1 MQKPDW
7 WNNLDQEEKQILILI
22 SMIPPPV
29 SLDNLIDLTSI
40 SAVKVLRLI
49 ENLKK
54 RKAISVYDS
63 LGNGYYNFRHPK
75 LSEFVLQQISDKRKQ
90 VEAKKLIS
98 FFDGHL
104 EEGLKKCLM
113 MTHFYQISA
122 LKPKDFGRILSSAEY
137 CLSLD
142 LKDDAA
148 GYYRIVLD
156 NLSVRRKSLD
166 EKGGCV
172 DATLGLIMAHGHL
185 IPLSQQKALLK
196 RSLRFAEELKDK
208 ERLARLNLAYA
219 QIWKTGGNYKK
230 AAFFFDEGW
239 SIAQE
244 LGKEDLLKKA
254 ALSTTDFLFWQG
266 RVAEAVKRYEQVIG
280 NLEEFSSDE
289 TTLRACAALGWC
301 YGICG
306 QTARGIGLIEAVR
319 MKAKESRLSEVKIYA
334 DLMTSL
340 TLIEARRISEA
351 EAYLNQILRLPEEI
365 LGHYVLWAV
374 NAMMAY
380 VRFHYGDLK
389 TCFKFQNRAHENSKK
404 IGWPHHRG
412 PWNFEY
418 IDALEDAGMVHPEM
432 NYESELQR
440 IFNWPDIYMKGV
452 AFRYKAQRDLKHNRP
467 RKQAYKDLGLSSNFL
482 TRAGAKLELS
492 RTQILMARL
501 LFEDNKTQKAQKLL
515 LEAWKVISNVNED
528 IFPADL
534 KQYIVEEDQE
544 ELLIRTIVEV
554 GNTLGTVRNEKKLLE
569 RIINLTMRFTTAER
583 GGFFLLNE
591 KGQLDLVASRNL
603 DSAMVNA
610 EWFKSN
616 YRIVHDVAISGK
628 GVIDKG
634 SSGPNTMGS
643 NVQKSGFK
651 IFSPII
657 LQDQILGVLYLD
669 SSIIRRHL
677 ADKDLP
683 LLTAIGNQ
691 VAIALDNVRAYEEIS
706 ELKDRMKEETR
717 FYRMELEL
725 PPQLEQI
732 VGHSDGIRFV
742 QNQIKQVAPTDSTAL
757 ISGETGVGKELV
769 ARSIHG
775 LSARS
780 EGPFIP
786 VNIAS
791 LSESLIESEL
801 FGHEK
806 GAFTGA
812 SQIRR
817 GRFELAHNGTLF
829 LDDIE
834 NLSSDAQ
841 IKLLRILQER
851 VFERV
856 GGTKTIKSDFRLIA
870 ATNQDL
876 EDMIKKGAFRSDL
889 YFRINVFPIH
899 IPPLRE
905 RKNDIALLASHFL
918 EIYSTKMR
926 KGIKGLSKYDIKR
939 LTDYSWPGNVRELQH
954 VIERAVI
961 LTTGESLR
969 LPNLEEVGAAETS
982 EKKYLSLEEMERA
995 YIIEVLEKCNWRVSG
1010 DNGAAK
1016 ILNLR
1021 PSTLY
1026 SKIKRL
1032 GIQRKVSYIAL

>member
-166 EKGGCV
+166 EKEVCV
-172 DATLGLIMAHGHL
+172 DATLGMITAHGHL

-289 TTLRACAALGWC
+289 TTLQACAALGWC

-319 MKAKESRLSEVKIYA
+319 MKAEESSLSEVKIYA

-340 TLIEARRISEA
+340 TLLDARRVSEA

-404 IGWPHHRG
+404 IGWPHFKKNRMAT
-412 PWNFEY
+412 PQR
-418 IDALEDAGMVHPEM
+418 ALE
-432 NYESELQR
+432 
-440 IFNWPDIYMKGV
+440 
-452 AFRYKAQRDLKHNRP
+452 
-467 RKQAYKDLGLSSNFL
+467 
-482 TRAGAKLELS
+482 
-492 RTQILMARL
+492 
-501 LFEDNKTQKAQKLL
+501 
-515 LEAWKVISNVNED
+515 
-528 IFPADL
+528 
-534 KQYIVEEDQE
+534 
-544 ELLIRTIVEV
+544 
-554 GNTLGTVRNEKKLLE
+554 
-569 RIINLTMRFTTAER
+569 
-583 GGFFLLNE
+583 
-591 KGQLDLVASRNL
+591 
-603 DSAMVNA
+603 
-610 EWFKSN
+610 
-616 YRIVHDVAISGK
+616 
-628 GVIDKG
+628 
-634 SSGPNTMGS
+634 
-643 NVQKSGFK
+643 
-651 IFSPII
+651 
-657 LQDQILGVLYLD
+657 
-669 SSIIRRHL
+669 
-677 ADKDLP
+677 
-683 LLTAIGNQ
+683 
-691 VAIALDNVRAYEEIS
+691 
-706 ELKDRMKEETR
+706 
-717 FYRMELEL
+717 
-725 PPQLEQI
+725 
-732 VGHSDGIRFV
+732 
-742 QNQIKQVAPTDSTAL
+742 
-757 ISGETGVGKELV
+757 
-769 ARSIHG
+769 
-775 LSARS
+775 
-780 EGPFIP
+780 
-786 VNIAS
+786 
-791 LSESLIESEL
+791 
-801 FGHEK
+801 
-806 GAFTGA
+806 
-812 SQIRR
+812 
-817 GRFELAHNGTLF
+817 
-829 LDDIE
+829 
-834 NLSSDAQ
+834 
-841 IKLLRILQER
+841 
-851 VFERV
+851 
-856 GGTKTIKSDFRLIA
+856 
-870 ATNQDL
+870 
-876 EDMIKKGAFRSDL
+876 
-889 YFRINVFPIH
+889 FRI
-899 IPPLRE
+899 
-905 RKNDIALLASHFL
+905 
-918 EIYSTKMR
+918 Y
-926 KGIKGLSKYDIKR
+926 
-939 LTDYSWPGNVRELQH
+939 
-954 VIERAVI
+954 
-961 LTTGESLR
+961 
-969 LPNLEEVGAAETS
+969 
-982 EKKYLSLEEMERA
+982 
-995 YIIEVLEKCNWRVSG
+995 
-1010 DNGAAK
+1010 
-1016 ILNLR
+1016 
-1021 PSTLY
+1021 
-1026 SKIKRL
+1026 
-1032 GIQRKVSYIAL
+1032 

>member
-1 MQKPDW
+1 
-7 WNNLDQEEKQILILI
+7 
-22 SMIPPPV
+22 
-29 SLDNLIDLTSI
+29 
-40 SAVKVLRLI
+40 
-49 ENLKK
+49 
-54 RKAISVYDS
+54 
-63 LGNGYYNFRHPK
+63 
-75 LSEFVLQQISDKRKQ
+75 
-90 VEAKKLIS
+90 
-98 FFDGHL
+98 
-104 EEGLKKCLM
+104 
-113 MTHFYQISA
+113 
-122 LKPKDFGRILSSAEY
+122 
-137 CLSLD
+137 
-142 LKDDAA
+142 
-148 GYYRIVLD
+148 
-156 NLSVRRKSLD
+156 
-166 EKGGCV
+166 
-172 DATLGLIMAHGHL
+172 
-185 IPLSQQKALLK
+185 
-196 RSLRFAEELKDK
+196 
-208 ERLARLNLAYA
+208 YA

-289 TTLRACAALGWC
+289 TTLQACAALGWC

-319 MKAKESRLSEVKIYA
+319 MKAEESSLSEVKIYA

-340 TLIEARRISEA
+340 TLLDARRVSEA

-404 IGWPHHRG
+404 IGWPH
-412 PWNFEY
+412 
-418 IDALEDAGMVHPEM
+418 
-432 NYESELQR
+432 R
-440 IFNWPDIYMKGV
+440 ILNWPDIYMKGV
-452 AFRYKAQRDLKHNRP
+452 AYRYKAQRYLKNNRP
-467 RKQAYKDLGLSSNFL
+467 RKQIYKDLGLSSDFL
-482 TRAGAKLELS
+482 IRAGAKLELS
-492 RTQILMARL
+492 RTQMLMARL
-501 LFEDNKTQKAQKLL
+501 LLEDNDPQNAQKLL
-515 LEAWKVISNVNED
+515 KDAWDVISNVNED
-528 IFPADL
+528 LFPADL
-534 KQYIVEEDQE
+534 KQYIAEEDQE

-554 GNTLGTVRNEKKLLE
+554 GNTLGIVRNEKKLLE

-603 DSAMVNA
+603 DLAMVNA

-616 YRIVHDVAISGK
+616 YRIIHDVAKSGK
-628 GVIDKG
+628 GIIDKG
-634 SSGPNTMGS
+634 SSGPSITSN

-651 IFSPII
+651 IFSPVI
-657 LQDQILGVLYLD
+657 LQDRVLGVLYLD

-691 VAIALDNVRAYEEIS
+691 VAIALDNVHAYQEIA
-706 ELKDRMKEETR
+706 ELKDRLKEETR

-725 PPQLEQI
+725 PPQLDQI
-732 VGHSDGIRFV
+732 VGRSDGIRFV
-742 QNQIKQVAPTDSTAL
+742 QNQIKQVASTDSTVL
-757 ISGETGVGKELV
+757 ISGKTGVGKELV
-769 ARSIHG
+769 ARAIHG

-812 SQIRR
+812 SQVRR

-876 EDMIKKGAFRSDL
+876 EEMIKKHIFRSDL
-889 YFRINVFPIH
+889 YYRINVFPIH

-905 RKNDIALLASHFL
+905 RKDDIALLASHFL
-918 EIYSTKMR
+918 EMYSTKMR
-926 KGIKGLSKYDIKR
+926 KGIKGLSKYNIKR

-961 LTTGESLR
+961 LTTGESLK
-969 LPNLEEVGAAETS
+969 LPNLDEVGASETS
-982 EKKYLSLEEMERA
+982 EK
-995 YIIEVLEKCNWRVSG
+995 
-1010 DNGAAK
+1010 
-1016 ILNLR
+1016 
-1021 PSTLY
+1021 
-1026 SKIKRL
+1026 
-1032 GIQRKVSYIAL
+1032 